1 MLYRLLSLTLTLSLA
16 SVSGLT
22 IRGKQT
28 VGHPAAPRVRRLK
41 PLQASVQNSL
51 QALTVDEL
59 LNERARRIVALEE
72 IDKAIDAAS
81 GAQAGEAPRGD
92 AYEEEEE
99 CGINPKFQVIDYNY
113 GFITKSRGVF
123 GLGQPP
129 LVTRGLPARC

>member
-16 SVSGLT
+16 SVSGLM
-22 IRGKQT
+22 IRGKKT
-28 VGHPAAPRVRRLK
+28 VGRPAATRVRRLK

-81 GAQAGEAPRGD
+81 GAQAGEALRGD
-92 AYEEEEE
+92 AYEEEES
-99 CGINPKFQVIDYNY
+99 GIDPEFQITDYKY
-113 GFITKSRGVF
+113 GFITESRG
-123 GLGQPP
+123 
-129 LVTRGLPARC
+129 